1 MQVAYSFVRR
11 FYGSRGS
18 MRSPVTAAAATE
30 TSVAGRAPPETTPQ
44 RQGQID
50 PALPEEERAIG
61 GNDPPGGR
69 HPRQRRY
76 SSLSRLLF
84 HV

>member
-1 MQVAYSFVRR
+1 MANSLGR
-11 FYGSRGS
+11 FDGR
-18 MRSPVTAAAATE
+18 RSPMRRPAAATTTTTE